1 MKTGKLNVV
10 ILATLTM
17 ILFTACWLN
26 PSGPASGVASNEA
39 IYVINGGSLT
49 ISVIDIE
56 EDSVYNDVALTG
68 NWPNQIY
75 YWGDKLYCVNSGANN
90 VSIYDTETMAAA
102 GVIDLG
108 AGVNPME
115 MVATDDGLAFVSGLI
130 SQNVLKVDLTTN
142 TVIDSFDAGI
152 GATGIIIANDKVY
165 VSNTGYDAVTST
177 YAPGTV
183 TVYDIAS
190 SAVVATVPVATNPQ
204 DLAVDT
210 DGRVHVLCTGNY
222 FSEWASVK
230 VIDPLNDSVVDSMNL
245 GANNAASVLFID
257 QEKNTAYAG
266 SWGGG
271 TFAYNAE
278 TMTVVDSSFTVKG
291 TNGIAVDEDG
301 YIWVSN
307 WGTNAVYRYDSLGE
321 YVDSVAVGI
330 GAQSMVYVKK

>member
-1 MKTGKLNVV
+1 M
-10 ILATLTM
+10 
-17 ILFTACWLN
+17 
-26 PSGPASGVASNEA
+26 
-39 IYVINGGSLT
+39 
-49 ISVIDIE
+49 
-56 EDSVYNDVALTG
+56 
-68 NWPNQIY
+68 
-75 YWGDKLYCVNSGANN
+75 NSGANN
-90 VSIYDTETMAAA
+90 VSIYDTETMATA

-115 MVATDDGLAFVSGLI
+115 MVATDDDIAFVSGLI
-130 SQNVLKVDLTTN
+130 SQNVLKIDLTTN
-142 TVIDSFDAGI
+142 TVVDSFDAGI
-152 GATGIIIANDKVY
+152 GATGIAVSNNKVY
-165 VSNTGYDAVTST
+165 VSNTGFNTLDYT

-190 SAVVATVPVATNPQ
+190 AAIVATVPVNTNPQ
-204 DLAVDT
+204 DLAVDA

-230 VIDPLNDSVVDSMNL
+230 VIDPATNIVVDSLSL
-245 GANNAASVLFID
+245 GHNNAASVLFID
-257 QEKNTAYAG
+257 ENKNTAYAG

-278 TMTVVDSSFTVKG
+278 TMAVVDSSFTEKG
-291 TNGIAVDEDG
+291 TNGIVVDKDG

-321 YVDSVAVGI
+321 YVDSVAVGV